1 MKQEFAKR
9 FKKEFP
15 KLRLLA
21 VQLNGFSHKVICDD
35 NKASTKPLFLEFS
48 GYLSPCEIGDKDL
61 HAKLSRIFSGVGHT
75 SYQGNAQEIVYV
87 HPHER

>member
-21 VQLNGFSHKVICDD
+21 VQLNGFSHRVVCDD
-35 NKASTKPLFLEFS
+35 KKASTRPLYLEYS
-48 GYLSPCEIGDKDL
+48 GYLSSCEIDDEVL
-61 HAKLSRIFSGVGHT
+61 HAKLSRIFLGVGHT

-87 HPHER
+87 LPHER

>member
-1 MKQEFAKR
+1 MKEEFAKR

-21 VQLNGFSHKVICDD
+21 VQLNGFSHRVVCDD
-35 NKASTKPLFLEFS
+35 KKASTKPLYLEFS
-48 GYLSPCEIGDKDL
+48 WHLSPCEYSDKEL
-61 HAKLSRIFSGVGHT
+61 YTKLNHIFSGVGHS

-87 HPHER
+87 LPHER

>member
-21 VQLNGFSHKVICDD
+21 VQLNGFSHRVVCDD
-35 NKASTKPLFLEFS
+35 NKASTKPLFLEYS
-48 GYLSPCEIGDKDL
+48 GYLSKSEVGDVETY
-61 HAKLSRIFSGVGHT
+61 AKLKRIFEGVGHT

-87 HPHER
+87 LPHER